1 LTIPNLSACPQEFAL
16 LDPLSQTSADFAFNF
31 DVTETSPWKLVK
43 VRAVPAACL
52 DARLVGHAS
61 VASMY
66 EVCSKEWIL
75 PAAIDQGI
83 WLSDKQIK
91 QILGSINAD
100 MPRKGTGS
108 GKNGAVTKYDRALHL
123 VRFLFPDASGSD
135 ITRMVSSLMGRAKPK
150 VDLSLLSHVA
160 ELDPEN
166 ADSFRK
172 DVQDAVREFTEQAFR
187 EGKESQ
193 DQYQAQKKEEAQAQ
207 EAREAVKSSE
217 KALHDEVASKA
228 TSAWNCTPDTLK
240 KLLPGEGSI
249 KVFGIYYAASQK
261 HFRAV
266 YPIGSLAVY

>member
-1 LTIPNLSACPQEFAL
+1 M
-16 LDPLSQTSADFAFNF
+16 
-31 DVTETSPWKLVK
+31 
-43 VRAVPAACL
+43 
-52 DARLVGHAS
+52 GHAS

-91 QILGSINAD
+91 QVLGSISAD
-100 MPRKGTGS
+100 MPRTGTGS

-135 ITRMVSSLMGRAKPK
+135 ITRMVSCLMGRAKPK

-187 EGKESQ
+187 EGN
-193 DQYQAQKKEEAQAQ
+193 QAQKKEAQAQ

-217 KALHDEVASKA
+217 KALHDEAASKA
-228 TSAWNCTPDTLK
+228 TSAWNCTPDTLR

-249 KVFGIYYAASQK
+249 KVFGIGYAASQK
-261 HFRAV
+261 RFRAV
-266 YPIGSLAVY
+266 YPIGSLAV